1 MTAIPDYYAALGI
14 DPTADQEVIAA
25 AYRALAKKYHPDT
38 GATTGTASPERFA
51 EIQQAYEVLGSAEG
65 RRRYDAELL
74 EATQRELDEHLARKQ
89 RKIAG
94 ATAEPPPPPPPDLG
108 VIRPER
114 RTSRMPGRGLA
125 FSLREMGPFLVVSGL
140 LMAVAGGFASL
151 FLSHTPLPDVQEP
164 PTPPSQIQ
172 AEAPPPPA
180 ASEQAAAPP
189 AAAVPEPPAQQA
201 ALPEEPPLFGTSL
214 MDEPAES
221 VALTPAAGEA
231 TEPAAA
237 EIPPPV
243 PKARPVTAAAPEPE
257 QEAEPETPKPAQAQ
271 ARAARFTVVI
281 YEKYRTG
288 DTIQDEA
295 SLVFASEARC
305 AAFGEEAVL
314 RRLAP
319 YEGQRLRPRIWYEC
333 VEAP

>member
-1 MTAIPDYYAALGI
+1 MTAFPDHYAALGI

-65 RRRYDAELL
+65 RRQYDAELL

-94 ATAEPPPPPPPDLG
+94 ATADPPPPPPPPDLG

-114 RTSRMPGRGLA
+114 RAARQPGRSLA

-140 LMAVAGGFASL
+140 LMAVAGGLASL
-151 FLSHTPLPDVQEP
+151 FLSHTPLPQVEEPPLP
-164 PTPPSQIQ
+164 PTPAQIQ
-172 AEAPPPPA
+172 AEAPPSPPPA
-180 ASEQAAAPP
+180 PAAAP
-189 AAAVPEPPAQQA
+189 EPPQQQA
-201 ALPEEPPLFGTSL
+201 ALPEEPPLFGTSM
-214 MDEPAES
+214 MDEPRETA
-221 VALTPAAGEA
+221 ALTPAAEA
-231 TEPAAA
+231 ATQPAAA

-243 PKARPVTAAAPEPE
+243 PKARPRQAAAPEAVP
-257 QEAEPETPKPAQAQ
+257 EAEPEAPKPAQAQ
-271 ARAARFTVVI
+271 ARAARYTVVI

-288 DTIQDEA
+288 DTIEDAA
-295 SLVFASEARC
+295 SVVFASEARC

-319 YEGQRLRPRIWYEC
+319 FEGQRLRPRIWYEC